1 MKRPNVVR
9 LSVVSLAA
17 LSFGLAGC
25 RNLNHAG
32 NGALVG
38 TGLGAATG
46 AIIGNQSGHRE
57 GGAVLGAATGALV
70 GGLLGDAED
79 ARNERDA
86 AVAQAQFSQQ
96 ALHAERVA
104 LTNVDIVSMSQN
116 GLSDRFIIDTIRQRG
131 GRFDVSTQ
139 SIIGLKSSGVSEPV
153 LTAMQTATPPAVAAA
168 PPTVVVA
175 PPPGPDVVV
184 VPSAP
189 QVGIGFTFGPRRK
202 FHRRHWHRHYH
213 HW

>member
-1 MKRPNVVR
+1 MNRPSIAR
-9 LSVVSLAA
+9 SSVALLAA
-17 LSFGLAGC
+17 FSLGLVGC

-38 TGLGAATG
+38 SGLGAATG
-46 AIIGNQSGHRE
+46 AIIGHQGGHRE
-57 GGAVLGAATGALV
+57 GGAVLGAAAGALA
-70 GGLLGDAED
+70 GGLLGEAED
-79 ARNERDA
+79 ARNQRDA

-96 ALHAERVA
+96 ALQAERVA
-104 LTNVDIVSMSQN
+104 LTNAEIVSMAQN
-116 GLSDRFIIDTIRQRG
+116 GLSDAFIIETIRQRG

-153 LTAMQTATPPAVAAA
+153 LIAMQTTAPPAVAAA

-175 PPPGPDVVV
+175 PPGPDVVV

-189 QVGIGFTFGPRRK
+189 RVGIGVTFGPGRR
-202 FHRRHWHRHYH
+202 FHRRHWHRHHH